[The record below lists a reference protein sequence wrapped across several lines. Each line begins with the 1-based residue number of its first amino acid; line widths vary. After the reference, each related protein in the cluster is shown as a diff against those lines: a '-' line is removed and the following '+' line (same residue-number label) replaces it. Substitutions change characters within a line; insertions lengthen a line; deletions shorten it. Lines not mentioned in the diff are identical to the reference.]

1 MNEEHIP
8 FRQHRRLTV
17 SEKRQ
22 KLISMVN
29 EIDEFIC
36 ESIQHC
42 DDPEDLIAIGSLL
55 QVMSKNILTTAMADK
70 RKWAESVTQY
80 ALDTLEDDVNDRI
93 RTGDTPVET
102 FKGIYY

>member
-1 MNEEHIP
+1 MI
-8 FRQHRRLTV
+8 
-17 SEKRQ
+17 
-22 KLISMVN
+22 N
-29 EIDEFIC
+29 EIDDYIC
-36 ESIQHC
+36 ETIQYC

>member
-1 MNEEHIP
+1 
-8 FRQHRRLTV
+8 
-17 SEKRQ
+17 
-22 KLISMVN
+22 
-29 EIDEFIC
+29 
-36 ESIQHC
+36 
-42 DDPEDLIAIGSLL
+42 
-55 QVMSKNILTTAMADK
+55 MSKNILTTAMADK